1 MSKALDEA
9 LETLTTTYQS
19 LAQAAVGYR
28 DTLDSDEV
36 NARLAKAIP
45 DTAEYVALKQLAFL
59 LQTPIIEEVTATAQ
73 AQTPVAPQEPLPEP
87 AQDQTD

>member
-1 MSKALDEA
+1 MSKELDAA

-28 DTLDSDEV
+28 ETLDTDEV
-36 NARLAKAIP
+36 NARLAAAIP

-59 LQTPIIEEVTATAQ
+59 LQTPIIEEVTAPAQ
-73 AQTPVAPQEPLPEP
+73 AQTPVAPQEPLPTP

>member
-1 MSKALDEA
+1 MSKELDEA

-28 DTLDSDEV
+28 ETLDTDEV
-36 NARLAKAIP
+36 NARLASAIP

-59 LQTPIIEEVTATAQ
+59 LQTPIVETAPTPAQ
-73 AQTPVAPQEPLPEP
+73 PQTPTAPQEPIE
-87 AQDQTD
+87 